1 MTLLLLA
8 LAGVP
13 VAPGSAAA
21 PSPAQIPVPAAGVP
35 AAAPAPSAMGG
46 VESAV
51 RAPLTTLSTLG
62 EEMLRFARDKGPAVV
77 GAMVIFI
84 LAWMLSKWARRVVFM
99 AFMRAKIDPL
109 LAKFFGN
116 MARWAVLAFAIV
128 TCLGTLGFETTSLAA
143 VIGAMG
149 LAIGLALQGNLG
161 NLASGVLLLIFRP
174 FQIGDSVIV
183 AGQAGIIDGI
193 DLFTTNLDT
202 ADNRRIIVPNG
213 AIFGGTIENQS
224 HHPRRNVTVPVATAG
239 SLDLDKSREIL
250 LEVARRCVAET
261 PGALNDPPPGVG
273 LAEITPHVVWNVT
286 VAAQTPKH
294 GAVRATL
301 LEMIKRTVDAEGLAP
316 PPPVQL
322 VRQVQ

>member
-1 MTLLLLA
+1 MMLFLLA
-8 LAGVP
+8 LA
-13 VAPGSAAA
+13 APPTTTPGTSA
-21 PSPAQIPVPAAGVP
+21 SPTPAV
-35 AAAPAPSAMGG
+35 AAPAGIPGGAAEKATG
-46 VESAV
+46 VEAAV
-51 RAPLTTLSTLG
+51 TAPLTTLSALG
-62 EEMLRFARDKGPAVV
+62 DEIVRFARDKGPAVV
-77 GAMVIFI
+77 GAMVIFV

-99 AFMRAKIDPL
+99 AFTQAKVDPL

-174 FQIGDSVIV
+174 FKIGDSVIV

-224 HHPRRNVTVPVATAG
+224 HHPRRNITVPVATAG
-239 SLDLDKSREIL
+239 SLDLDRSRGIL
-250 LEVARRCVAET
+250 LDVAKRCVAET
-261 PGALNDPPPGVG
+261 PGALAEPAPAVA
-273 LAEITPHVVWNVT
+273 LAEITPNVVWNVT
-286 VAAQTPKH
+286 IAAETVRH
-294 GAVRATL
+294 GPVRAAL
-301 LEMIKRTVDAEGLAP
+301 LELIKRTVDAEGLAP

>member
-1 MTLLLLA
+1 MMLFLLA
-8 LAGVP
+8 LAAPPTTASNPAASPAVSAPAG
-13 VAPGSAAA
+13 APGAGAGAAA
-21 PSPAQIPVPAAGVP
+21 AKMS
-35 AAAPAPSAMGG
+35 G
-46 VESAV
+46 VEAAV
-51 RAPLTTLSTLG
+51 AAPLTTLSALG
-62 EEMLRFARDKGPAVV
+62 DEVLRFARDKGPAVV
-77 GAMVIFI
+77 GAMVIFV

-99 AFMRAKIDPL
+99 AFTQAKVDPL

-174 FQIGDSVIV
+174 FKIGDSVIV

-224 HHPRRNVTVPVATAG
+224 HHPRRNITVPVATAG
-239 SLDLDKSREIL
+239 SLDLDRSRGIL
-250 LEVARRCVAET
+250 LDVAKRCVAET
-261 PGALNDPPPGVG
+261 PGALADPAPAVA
-273 LAEITPHVVWNVT
+273 LAEITPNVVWNVT
-286 VAAQTPKH
+286 VAAETVRH
-294 GAVRATL
+294 GPVRAAL
-301 LEMIKRTVDAEGLAP
+301 LELIKRTVDAEGLAP
-316 PPPVQL
+316 APPVQL

>member
-1 MTLLLLA
+1 MMLFLLA
-8 LAGVP
+8 LAAPPTTASNPAATPAVSAPAG
-13 VAPGSAAA
+13 APGAGAGAAA
-21 PSPAQIPVPAAGVP
+21 AKMS
-35 AAAPAPSAMGG
+35 G
-46 VESAV
+46 VEAAV
-51 RAPLTTLSTLG
+51 AAPLTTLSALG
-62 EEMLRFARDKGPAVV
+62 DEVLRFARDKGPAVV
-77 GAMVIFI
+77 GAMVIFV

-99 AFMRAKIDPL
+99 AFTQAKVDPL

-174 FQIGDSVIV
+174 FKIGDSVIV

-224 HHPRRNVTVPVATAG
+224 HHPRRNITVPVATAG
-239 SLDLDKSREIL
+239 SLDLDRSRGIL
-250 LEVARRCVAET
+250 LDVAKRCVAET
-261 PGALNDPPPGVG
+261 PGALADPAPAVA
-273 LAEITPHVVWNVT
+273 LAEITPNVVWNVT
-286 VAAQTPKH
+286 VAAETVRH
-294 GAVRATL
+294 GPVRAAL
-301 LEMIKRTVDAEGLAP
+301 LELIKRTVDAEGLAP